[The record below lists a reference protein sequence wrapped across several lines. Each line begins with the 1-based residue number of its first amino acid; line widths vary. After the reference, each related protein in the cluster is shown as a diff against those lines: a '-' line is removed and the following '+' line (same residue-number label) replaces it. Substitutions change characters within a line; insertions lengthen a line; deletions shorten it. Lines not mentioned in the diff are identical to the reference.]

1 MASTFLCLF
10 LLAAQAGYD
19 TALENYRAGRL
30 AESQALLEDLI
41 EQGSGEAKVFG
52 LLAWCHHRQGRP
64 NKALAA
70 IRRAIELAPDEVT
83 WYNQAAQILLEN
95 RAFEAAYRTA
105 VKALDVDPDSAQ
117 AWKLKGRLEL
127 ERGAKKQALKSFLR
141 STELNPEDPEA
152 LMWLGIARAAMWE
165 YEEAA
170 AVFERGIARFPMFAP
185 MYAAYGGLLLEPR
198 AHPDAKTKK
207 RAQALIEKALALDPA
222 LPYAH
227 YDLGKLLLQEGEV
240 GEAVQHLEAAVRL
253 DPRNSQYRLMLANAY
268 RSAGRRKDQAR
279 ELDVYRKLKAQE
291 AGRK

>member
-1 MASTFLCLF
+1 MASTLLCLL

-19 TALENYRAGRL
+19 TALERYRAGRI

-41 EQGSGEAKVFG
+41 AQGSGEARVFG

-95 RAFEAAYRTA
+95 RALEAAYRTA

-141 STELNPEDPEA
+141 STELNPADPEA
-152 LMWLGIARAAMWE
+152 LMWLGIARETLWQ

-198 AHPDAKTKK
+198 AQPDATTKK
-207 RAQALIEKALALDPA
+207 RAQTLIEKALALDPA

-240 GEAVQHLEAAVRL
+240 AEAVRHLEAAVRL
-253 DPRNSQYRLMLANAY
+253 DPRNSQYRLTLANAY
-268 RSAGRRKDQAR
+268 RSAGRSKDQAR